1 MSDPE
6 AKAERLMKSALKN
19 IKEEDILHRGFLKPI
34 EVALKTHKT

>member
-6 AKAERLMKSALKN
+6 SKAEKLMNSAMKN

-34 EVALKTHKT
+34 EVVLKTHKT